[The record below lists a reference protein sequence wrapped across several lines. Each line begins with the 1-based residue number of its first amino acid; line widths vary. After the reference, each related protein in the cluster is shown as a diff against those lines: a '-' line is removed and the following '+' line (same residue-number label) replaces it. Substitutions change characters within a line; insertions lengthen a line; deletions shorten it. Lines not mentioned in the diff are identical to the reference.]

1 MIPVS
6 HYEAL
11 PPATDPA
18 VYEAVLAE
26 YAANGARHMVAGVRF
41 MKLALADGTFAG
53 RMAKFVSSLGMSY
66 RGAHSFWG
74 AEWDLDLLDP
84 DLHRR
89 MLENQKRVIAVAGG
103 IGADVLVIHPGDSQ
117 FKAGDPP
124 VAKLREQTIRALETL
139 LPYAEK
145 CGVRISLENI
155 ISPAD
160 TAAEVLAILEYFRS
174 PALVCC
180 YDTGHAHLMEYA
192 PGRDASLISPYIRS
206 TLWKERLTL
215 DPEPILERLAPFVVT
230 AHVHDNNGI
239 LDEHLMPGRG
249 GIDWKREVARLESCP
264 RLEFVQNEF
273 DWFRDRAAIRDTVAC
288 FGRLFG

>member
-11 PPATDPA
+11 PKETDVA

-41 MKLALADGTFAG
+41 MKRALEDSTFAG
-53 RMAKFVSSLGMSY
+53 RMVKSVSALGMSY

-84 DLHRR
+84 ELHRR
-89 MLENQKRVIAVAGG
+89 MLENQKRVIAIAGE

-117 FKAGDPP
+117 FKTGDPS
-124 VAKLREQTIRALETL
+124 VAELRKRTIRALEVL
-139 LPYAEK
+139 LPCAEK
-145 CGVRISLENI
+145 YGVRISLENI
-155 ISPAD
+155 ISKAD
-160 TAAEVLAILEYFRS
+160 TAAEVLAILKYFDS
-174 PALVCC
+174 PRLVCC
-180 YDTGHAHLMEYA
+180 YDTGHAHLMEDA
-192 PGRDASLISPYIRS
+192 PGKDASQVHPYIRS
-206 TLWKERLTL
+206 TLWKDRLTF
-215 DPEPILERLAPFVVT
+215 DPEPILERLAPYVVT
-230 AHVHDNNGI
+230 AHVHDNNGL
-239 LDEHLMPGRG
+239 LDGHLMPGKG
-249 GIDWKREVARLESCP
+249 GIDWKLEVARLERCP

>member
-6 HYEAL
+6 HYETL
-11 PPATDPA
+11 PPEAGEA
-18 VYEAVLAE
+18 VYEAVLTE
-26 YAANGARHMVAGVRF
+26 YAANGARHMVAGVKF
-41 MKLALADGTFAG
+41 MKRALADDAFAG
-53 RMAKFVSSLGMSY
+53 RMTEFVAALGMSY

-74 AEWDLDLLDP
+74 ETWDLDLLDP
-84 DLHRR
+84 ECRRR
-89 MLENQKRVIAVAGG
+89 MLENQKRVIAIAGE

-117 FKAGDPP
+117 FKTGDPP
-124 VAKLREQTIRALETL
+124 VAALREQTIRALDVL

-155 ISPAD
+155 ISRAD
-160 TAAEVLAILEYFRS
+160 TAAEVLAILEHFRC
-174 PALVCC
+174 PRLVCC
-180 YDTGHAHLMEYA
+180 YDTGHAHLMEDA
-192 PGRDASLISPYIRS
+192 PGKDPAQLSPYIRS
-206 TLWKERLTL
+206 TLWKDKLIL

-230 AHVHDNNGI
+230 AHVHDNHGI

-249 GIDWKREVARLESCP
+249 GIDWQREIARLAACP

-273 DWFRDRAAIRDTVAC
+273 DWLRYRVAIRDTVAC